1 MAGDLL
7 LIATGNTASNT
18 NTLTLLLPVVIGG
31 AIGIAGSLVTT
42 LVAHPL
48 QVRRERVAHTTSL
61 QDAKRERLRAI
72 YAEVLLALLNYQREI
87 HQSISVI
94 GNSRN
99 DQVKIDQLFES
110 LRLSIGS
117 LQKSRVALIL
127 EENSDSV
134 VCKSLEQLISSFA
147 NYVAG
152 LRHDISDPASYSA
165 TKRGEQERQIDHE
178 IEQFSTLLW
187 SRLAK

>member
-99 DQVKIDQLFES
+99 DQVKVDQLFES

-152 LRHDISDPASYSA
+152 LRHDISDPVSYSA
-165 TKRGEQERQIDHE
+165 TKRGEQEGQIDHE

-187 SRLAK
+187 SRLK